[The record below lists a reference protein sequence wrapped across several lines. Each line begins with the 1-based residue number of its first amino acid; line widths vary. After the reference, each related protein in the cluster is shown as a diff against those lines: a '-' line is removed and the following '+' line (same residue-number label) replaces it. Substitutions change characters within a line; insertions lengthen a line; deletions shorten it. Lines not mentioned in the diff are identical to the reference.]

1 MYHNNNNNNNND
13 NDNDN
18 DNDNSNDNNNDNNNN
33 NINTAIELLEKEID
47 EYEKNEINEWINNF
61 NYTMNRISCKS
72 NDQNNT
78 LITHAKYINTI
89 DEKLTSYKEEI
100 DNFNNTLTEI
110 KDLIMDEFE
119 NYDNKLIETKKGNDE
134 VNNEIKHKINME
146 SYITNFLIIVIF
158 ILTCLLIFKD
168 LYDSDVIANFNFTN
182 FINEKNNTNINKV
195 IETIIDDRVSEL

>member
-1 MYHNNNNNNNND
+1 MYHNNDNNNEN
-13 NDNDN
+13 
-18 DNDNSNDNNNDNNNN
+18 NDNNNDNN
-33 NINTAIELLEKEID
+33 NINTAIELLEKEIN

-72 NDQNNT
+72 NEQNNT

-89 DEKLTSYKEEI
+89 DEKISSYKEEI

-110 KDLIMDEFE
+110 KDLIVDEFE
-119 NYDNKLIETKKGNDE
+119 NYDNKFIETKKENDEINDE
-134 VNNEIKHKINME
+134 VNHKINRE
-146 SYITNFLIIVIF
+146 SYITNFLIIVVF
-158 ILTCLLIFKD
+158 ILTTLLIFKD
-168 LYDSDVIANFNFTN
+168 LHDSDVIANFNFTN

>member
-1 MYHNNNNNNNND
+1 MYHNND
-13 NDNDN
+13 N
-18 DNDNSNDNNNDNNNN
+18 NNNDNNNN
-33 NINTAIELLEKEID
+33 NNIKTGIDLQEKEIN

-61 NYTMNRISCKS
+61 NYNMNQITCKS

-89 DEKLTSYKEEI
+89 DEKISSYKEEI

-110 KDLIMDEFE
+110 KDLIVDEFE
-119 NYDNKLIETKKGNDE
+119 NYDNKFIETKKENYE
-134 VNNEIKHKINME
+134 LNHKINRE
-146 SYITNFLIIVIF
+146 SYITNFLIIVVF
-158 ILTCLLIFKD
+158 ILTTLLIFKD
-168 LYDSDVIANFNFTN
+168 LRDSDVIANFNFTN

>member
-1 MYHNNNNNNNND
+1 MYHNND
-13 NDNDN
+13 N
-18 DNDNSNDNNNDNNNN
+18 NNNDNNNN
-33 NINTAIELLEKEID
+33 NNIKTGIDLQEKEIN

-61 NYTMNRISCKS
+61 NYTMNQISCKS

-89 DEKLTSYKEEI
+89 DEKMSSYKEEI

-110 KDLIMDEFE
+110 KDLIVDEFE
-119 NYDNKLIETKKGNDE
+119 NYDNKFIETKKENYE
-134 VNNEIKHKINME
+134 LNHKINKE
-146 SYITNFLIIVIF
+146 TYITNFLIIVVF
-158 ILTCLLIFKD
+158 ILTTLLIFKD
-168 LYDSDVIANFNFTN
+168 LHDSDVIANFTN

>member
-1 MYHNNNNNNNND
+1 MYHNND
-13 NDNDN
+13 N
-18 DNDNSNDNNNDNNNN
+18 NNNDNNNN
-33 NINTAIELLEKEID
+33 DNNNNDNIKTGIDLQEKEIN

-61 NYTMNRISCKS
+61 NYNMNQITCKS

-89 DEKLTSYKEEI
+89 DEKISSYKEEI

-110 KDLIMDEFE
+110 KDLIVDEFE
-119 NYDNKLIETKKGNDE
+119 NYDNKFIETKKENYE
-134 VNNEIKHKINME
+134 LNHKINRE
-146 SYITNFLIIVIF
+146 SYITNFLIIVVF
-158 ILTCLLIFKD
+158 ILTTLLIFKD
-168 LYDSDVIANFNFTN
+168 LRDSDVIANFNFTN

>member
-1 MYHNNNNNNNND
+1 MCQNND
-13 NDNDN
+13 N
-18 DNDNSNDNNNDNNNN
+18 NNNDNNNN
-33 NINTAIELLEKEID
+33 NNIKTGIDLLEKEIN

-61 NYTMNRISCKS
+61 NYNMNQITCKS

-89 DEKLTSYKEEI
+89 DEKISSYKEEI

-119 NYDNKLIETKKGNDE
+119 NYDNKFIESKKENDE
-134 VNNEIKHKINME
+134 LNYKLNKEA
-146 SYITNFLIIVIF
+146 YITNFIIIAVF
-158 ILTCLLIFKD
+158 ILSGLLIFKD
-168 LYDSDVIANFNFTN
+168 LHDSDLIANFTN
-182 FINEKNNTNINKV
+182 FINEKNNTNINTNINKG

>member
-1 MYHNNNNNNNND
+1 MYHNK
-13 NDNDN
+13 
-18 DNDNSNDNNNDNNNN
+18 DNSNNNDNNNN
-33 NINTAIELLEKEID
+33 KDNNNDKSFRSKKEME

-89 DEKLTSYKEEI
+89 DEKMSSYKEEI

-110 KDLIMDEFE
+110 KDLIVDEFE
-119 NYDNKLIETKKGNDE
+119 NYDNKLIETKKENDE

-146 SYITNFLIIVIF
+146 SYITNFLIIVVF
-158 ILTCLLIFKD
+158 ILTSLLIFKD